1 MNSSLDSKQ
10 ISSKEILAQTGI
22 SRATLNNYIGL
33 NLIPPPTVRKPK
45 ELGGPTKIGYFPEWV
60 VDRIERI
67 RQLKSEGMRMSQIVM
82 HFMDEEKKVL
92 PAEVESQPDLVYQ
105 WLEQIP
111 FPAVLLN
118 RNWEIIQSNH
128 AAENLLLTWRD
139 RGTASVTKNN
149 FFSAFYIRELI
160 SGFTNWEDI
169 LTAHIRLAKRD
180 LTEDSLAQMCRGS
193 EYHTEEEIRRLW
205 RGVEPLDDR
214 PFHHQTLVLKHVDGE
229 TRHCTLFSSALRQG
243 TLLLYVP
250 IHMQLDR
257 ILEQLLG
264 TVELS
269 RKVLSR
275 KDPSLIPLCIVA
287 ARLES
292 DLHLRTSLPPAE
304 YLDLMNQIILTSHQC
319 FKDHGGTPA
328 RSFQE
333 GAVGFFW
340 AADDPPHNY
349 LFRALVCSHSLR
361 RMIGDLDRKWKY
373 KHAWSN
379 TLRLNIGIH
388 CGHEWAGTIPSA
400 LAFEFT
406 VLGDTLMETVKL
418 SEFSK
423 GGAIWASKEVI
434 ENLSPSDR
442 KRVECGIRLGVYEKR
457 FVSPNIYSP
466 VKELL
471 SRDEL
476 EGRGLQPISNLA
488 VTEVVD
494 VFP

>member
-1 MNSSLDSKQ
+1 
-10 ISSKEILAQTGI
+10 
-22 SRATLNNYIGL
+22 
-33 NLIPPPTVRKPK
+33 
-45 ELGGPTKIGYFPEWV
+45 
-60 VDRIERI
+60 
-67 RQLKSEGMRMSQIVM
+67 
-82 HFMDEEKKVL
+82 
-92 PAEVESQPDLVYQ
+92 
-105 WLEQIP
+105 
-111 FPAVLLN
+111 
-118 RNWEIIQSNH
+118 
-128 AAENLLLTWRD
+128 
-139 RGTASVTKNN
+139 
-149 FFSAFYIRELI
+149 
-160 SGFTNWEDI
+160 
-169 LTAHIRLAKRD
+169 
-180 LTEDSLAQMCRGS
+180 
-193 EYHTEEEIRRLW
+193 
-205 RGVEPLDDR
+205 
-214 PFHHQTLVLKHVDGE
+214 
-229 TRHCTLFSSALRQG
+229 
-243 TLLLYVP
+243 
-250 IHMQLDR
+250 MQLDR

-264 TVELS
+264 TGEFS
-269 RKVLSR
+269 GHVLSQ
-275 KDPSLIPLCIVA
+275 KGPSLIPLCILA

-292 DLHLRTSLPPAE
+292 DLHLRTTLPPAE
-304 YLDLMNQIILTSHQC
+304 YLDLINQIILASHQC

-333 GAVGFFW
+333 GVVGFFL
-340 AADDPPHNY
+340 ATDDSLQDY
-349 LFRALVCSHSLR
+349 LFRALACSHSLQ

-373 KHAWSN
+373 KQAWSN

-388 CGHEWAGTIPSA
+388 CGHEWAGTVPSA

-423 GGAIWASKEVI
+423 RGAVWASKEVI

-442 KRVECGIRLGVYEKR
+442 KRVEFGIRLGVFQER

>member
-1 MNSSLDSKQ
+1 MNSSSDSKQ
-10 ISSKEILAQTGI
+10 ISSKEILARTGI

-67 RQLKSEGMRMSQIVM
+67 RQLKSDGMRMSQIVM
-82 HFMDEEKKVL
+82 HFMDEEKKAL

-128 AAENLLLTWRD
+128 AAENLLLTG
-139 RGTASVTKNN
+139 RGRRTASAIKNK
-149 FFSAFYIRELI
+149 FFSAVCIRELMN
-160 SGFTNWEDI
+160 GFTNWEDI

-180 LTEDSLAQMCRGS
+180 LTEDSLAQIHHGS
-193 EYHTEEEIRRLW
+193 EYHTEEEARRLW
-205 RGVEPLDDR
+205 RGAQPLDDR

-229 TRHCTLFSSALRQG
+229 TRHCTLFSSALREG

-269 RKVLSR
+269 RNVLSQ
-275 KDPSLIPLCIVA
+275 KAPSFVPLCILA

-292 DLHLRTSLPPAE
+292 DLHLRTTLPPAD
-304 YLDLMNQIILTSHQC
+304 YLDLMNQIVLSSHQC

-333 GAVGFFW
+333 GVVGFFL
-340 AADDPPHNY
+340 AADDSPQDY
-349 LFRALVCSHSLR
+349 LFRALACSHSLR
-361 RMIGDLDRKWKY
+361 GMIGDLDRKWKY
-373 KHAWSN
+373 KQAWSN

-388 CGHEWAGTIPSA
+388 CGHEWAGTVPSA

-406 VLGDTLMETVKL
+406 VVGDTLMETVKL

-434 ENLSPSDR
+434 ENLSASDR
-442 KRVECGIRLGVYEKR
+442 KRVEFGIRLGVYQER

-471 SRDEL
+471 SRNEL
-476 EGRGLQPISNLA
+476 EKRRLQPISNLA

-494 VFP
+494 VFL